1 MLVRERMISPGK
13 QISANLAMKTAIEAY
28 NNFNASWLPVVDTE
42 GTLVGLLTGTDI
54 EKAKEALDDKAKTGE
69 QEYLVQDF
77 MTKKYLAVTENTPI
91 EEVVRMMIDYD
102 FDEMPVIKDGYF
114 SGIITAKIMLRVLME
129 ITGARR
135 QGVRLMVEV
144 ENKTGELLRLMQ
156 TISDNKGNVQ
166 GFCTYCAPKDE
177 YVIVTMRVKG
187 VDKYTLK
194 QAVKNLGQKVVDIR

>member
-13 QISANLAMKTAIEAY
+13 RISANLAMKTAIEAY

-77 MTKKYLAVTENTPI
+77 MTKKFLAVTENTPI

-177 YVIVTMRVKG
+177 YVIVTMRVEG

>member
-1 MLVRERMISPGK
+1 MLVRERMISQGK
-13 QISANLAMKTAIEAY
+13 RISADLPIKTAIEAY
-28 NNFNASWLPVVDTE
+28 DKMDSPWLPVVDSE
-42 GTLVGLLTGTDI
+42 GTLVGLLTKADI
-54 EKAKEALDDKAKTGE
+54 KKAKITLEETETGD

-77 MTKKYLAVTENTPI
+77 MTKKFLVVNENTPI
-91 EEVVRMMIDYD
+91 EEAVRMMIDYD
-102 FDEMPVIKDGYF
+102 FDEMPVVKDSYF
-114 SGIITAKIMLRVLME
+114 SGVITQKIMLRVLME

-177 YVIVTMRVKG
+177 YVIVTIRVEG

-194 QAVKNLGQKVVDIR
+194 QAVKNLGQKVIDIR

>member
-77 MTKKYLAVTENTPI
+77 MTKKFLAVTENTPI

-177 YVIVTMRVKG
+177 YVIVTMRVEG

>member
-13 QISANLAMKTAIEAY
+13 RISVNLAMKTAIEAY
-28 NNFNASWLPVVDTE
+28 DNINPSWLPVVDTE
-42 GTLVGLLTGTDI
+42 GTLVGLLTGADI
-54 EKAKEALDDKAKTGE
+54 EKAKAALDNKADAGE
-69 QEYLVQDF
+69 REYLVQDF
-77 MTKKYLAVTENTPI
+77 MTKKFLAVTENTPI
-91 EEVVRMMIDYD
+91 EEAVRMMIDYD
-102 FDEMPVIKDGYF
+102 FDEMPVVKDGYF
-114 SGIITAKIMLRVLME
+114 SGVITAKIMLRVLME

-166 GFCTYCAPKDE
+166 GFCTYCAPRDE
-177 YVIVTMRVKG
+177 YVIVTMRVEG

>member
-1 MLVRERMISPGK
+1 
-13 QISANLAMKTAIEAY
+13 MKTAIEAFD
-28 NNFNASWLPVVDTE
+28 NINSSWLPVVDTE
-42 GTLVGLLTGTDI
+42 GTLVGLLTGKDI
-54 EKAKEALDDKAKTGE
+54 NKAKAALDDKEKAGE
-69 QEYLVQDF
+69 REYLVQDF
-77 MTKKYLAVTENTPI
+77 MTRRFLAVTENTPI
-91 EEVVRMMIDYD
+91 EEAVRMMIDYD
-102 FDEMPVIKDGYF
+102 FEEMPVVKDGYF

-156 TISDNKGNVQ
+156 TISDNKGNIQ
-166 GFCTYCAPKDE
+166 GFCTYCAAKDE
-177 YVIVTMRVKG
+177 YVIVTMRVEG